1 MNGRIPN
8 LTDDQTEM
16 VKGIAQILLGVKDLD
31 NRMELAK
38 DQIQKFKDEQIVFNY
53 AGFLSMAGLD
63 NSEEDV
69 YMDIKTQPTHRVHKE
84 STKLKTLLPLS
95 ELKLN
100 DLVGNQYKY
109 VIGNS
114 DEKFLGPN
122 DKKYVLGM
130 IGRALEAYLYD
141 GNFALNYLEGNE
153 RKEYNRFFETEVI
166 TPMLR
171 KIDFT
176 LDNFFKL
183 EGDKVKWKFSP
194 TDTRKMVDEIFRKNS
209 KIPTDIK
216 KAYYEYRLEYAGVK
230 LKEVTLKGLEGV
242 PSNKKLS
249 QLSDKE
255 KLDIVQ
261 STGNIISFK
270 VPDWAKNRQK
280 FWQVISVGKVKKG
293 KGLSNDTYYY
303 LGGKGAEKASP
314 KYPSIK
320 DLLDGVDWDTMELKR
335 ESIEPIEE
343 AMVRSVKDIV
353 HTLIPKDTFGK
364 FADDPKKNREWVNS
378 LSKDMATL
386 LNRFY
391 KEHDINVVVKI

>member
-1 MNGRIPN
+1 MTELIPN
-8 LTDDQTEM
+8 LTASQTQM
-16 VKGIAQILLGVKDLD
+16 VRGIAQILLGVKDLD

-38 DQIQKFKDEQIVFNY
+38 DQIQKFKEEQIIFNY

-63 NSEEDV
+63 NSDEDV

-84 STKLKTLLPLS
+84 STKLKSLLPLS
-95 ELKLN
+95 ELRLS

-130 IGRALEAYLYD
+130 VGKALEAYLYD
-141 GNFALNYLEGNE
+141 GNFALNYLEGTQ

-183 EGDKVKWKFSP
+183 EGDKVKWKFSS

-209 KIPTDIK
+209 KIPTDVK

-230 LKEVTLKGLEGV
+230 LKEEQI
-242 PSNKKLS
+242 P
-249 QLSDKE
+249 
-255 KLDIVQ
+255 
-261 STGNIISFK
+261 
-270 VPDWAKNRQK
+270 
-280 FWQVISVGKVKKG
+280 
-293 KGLSNDTYYY
+293 
-303 LGGKGAEKASP
+303 
-314 KYPSIK
+314 
-320 DLLDGVDWDTMELKR
+320 M
-335 ESIEPIEE
+335 EE
-343 AMVRSVKDIV
+343 AMIRSVKDIV
-353 HTLIPKDTFGK
+353 YTLIPKDTFGK
-364 FADDPKKNREWVNS
+364 FANDPAKNKEWVNS
-378 LSKDMATL
+378 LNKDMATL

-391 KEHDINVVVKI
+391 KEHDINVVVK

>member
-1 MNGRIPN
+1 MQTRIPN

-38 DQIQKFKDEQIVFNY
+38 DQIQKFKEEQIIFNY

-63 NSEEDV
+63 NSGEDV

-84 STKLKTLLPLS
+84 STKLKSLLPITELRLS
-95 ELKLN
+95 

-130 IGRALEAYLYD
+130 VGKALEAYLYD
-141 GNFALNYLEGNE
+141 GNFALNYLEGTQ
-153 RKEYNRFFETEVI
+153 RKEYNKFFETQVI

-183 EGDKVKWKFSP
+183 EGDKVKWKFSS

-209 KIPTDIK
+209 KIPTDVK

-230 LKEVTLKGLEGV
+230 LKEEQI
-242 PSNKKLS
+242 P
-249 QLSDKE
+249 
-255 KLDIVQ
+255 
-261 STGNIISFK
+261 
-270 VPDWAKNRQK
+270 
-280 FWQVISVGKVKKG
+280 
-293 KGLSNDTYYY
+293 
-303 LGGKGAEKASP
+303 
-314 KYPSIK
+314 
-320 DLLDGVDWDTMELKR
+320 M
-335 ESIEPIEE
+335 EE
-343 AMVRSVKDIV
+343 AMIRSVKDIV
-353 HTLIPKDTFGK
+353 YTLIPKDTFGK
-364 FADDPKKNREWVNS
+364 FANDPAKNKEWVNS
-378 LSKDMATL
+378 LNKDMATL

-391 KEHDINVVVKI
+391 KEHDINVVVK

>member
-8 LTDDQTEM
+8 LTDDQSEM

-38 DQIQKFKDEQIVFNY
+38 DQIQKFKDEKIHFNY

-63 NSEEDV
+63 NSGEDV

-84 STKLKTLLPLS
+84 STKLKSLLPITELRLS
-95 ELKLN
+95 
-100 DLVGNQYKY
+100 DLVGNQYKW
-109 VIGNS
+109 VIGS
-114 DEKFLGPN
+114 SEEKSLSPN

-130 IGRALEAYLYD
+130 VGKALEAYLYD
-141 GNFALNYLEGNE
+141 GNFALNYLEGAQ
-153 RKEYNRFFETEVI
+153 RKEYNRFFETQLI
-166 TPMLR
+166 TPMLK

-209 KIPTDIK
+209 KIPTDVK

-230 LKEVTLKGLEGV
+230 LKEN
-242 PSNKKLS
+242 SM
-249 QLSDKE
+249 D
-255 KLDIVQ
+255 
-261 STGNIISFK
+261 
-270 VPDWAKNRQK
+270 
-280 FWQVISVGKVKKG
+280 
-293 KGLSNDTYYY
+293 
-303 LGGKGAEKASP
+303 
-314 KYPSIK
+314 
-320 DLLDGVDWDTMELKR
+320 
-335 ESIEPIEE
+335 ESLI
-343 AMVRSVKDIV
+343 RYSKDII
-353 HTLIPKDTFGK
+353 HSLIPMDTF
-364 FADDPKKNREWVNS
+364 ARHANDPKKNREWVNS

-391 KEHDINVVVKI
+391 KEHNINVVVKI